1 MWWIFNE
8 IKKGFLA
15 LVQSVIC
22 NAISF
27 VRLKLYLQWTL
38 ISVCSR
44 ISDGLRENAPKRD
57 RHSSAT
63 VFTGFYIQRWKTQ
76 ACVRQCGL
84 RYDRKWSSKRGTVT
98 FLTFL
103 QETAHKRK
111 VKVIP
116 FKKTQNCVQKQ
127 NHWIIFVVLYGYES
141 CMYVVRMSVI
151 SRGRGKA
158 SGLLGETSGP
168 RSQGWDSGVRW
179 SICILYAQDMNVTNI
194 NFLEHLLKDIVNVR
208 WKLMHYGVHTNNAQT
223 NGANTLSTWQRYT
236 TSWTV

>member
-1 MWWIFNE
+1 MSI
-8 IKKGFLA
+8 
-15 LVQSVIC
+15 
-22 NAISF
+22 
-27 VRLKLYLQWTL
+27 
-38 ISVCSR
+38 CSR

-116 FKKTQNCVQKQ
+116 FKKRKTVYRNK
-127 NHWIIFVVLYGYES
+127 IIGSYLWFCMVMKVV
-141 CMYVVRMSVI
+141 CM
-151 SRGRGKA
+151 
-158 SGLLGETSGP
+158 
-168 RSQGWDSGVRW
+168 
-179 SICILYAQDMNVTNI
+179 
-194 NFLEHLLKDIVNVR
+194 
-208 WKLMHYGVHTNNAQT
+208 
-223 NGANTLSTWQRYT
+223 
-236 TSWTV
+236 